1 MREDRE
7 ETSTLGE
14 LQVIKGGKV
23 AGSIPPFAKKPI
35 RSISDARKMLAR
47 IIHGFQMGAIES
59 SDAKTLCY
67 LLISYSQM
75 VKDHDFEERIKN
87 LEEKVGKK

>member
-1 MREDRE
+1 MRENRE
-7 ETSTLGE
+7 EKSSGE

-35 RSISDARKMLAR
+35 RSITEARKMLAR
-47 IIHGFQMGAIES
+47 IIHGFQMGTIES

-75 VKDHDFEERIKN
+75 VKDHDFEVRIKA
-87 LEEKVGKK
+87 LEKAVK